1 MLPYRAEAR
10 QETLRAFGI
19 AKAAHATLAFPRGL
33 MSVFDAI
40 VYSSTGFDED
50 VLKICQFSN
59 RSFRG
64 RGAALLVGHDLAR
77 HVMTRGQHPLEKP
90 LGCSRVA
97 TLLQQDIEFRAML
110 IDCSP

>member
-1 MLPYRAEAR
+1 MRRSRSRVA
-10 QETLRAFGI
+10 
-19 AKAAHATLAFPRGL
+19 L
-33 MSVFDAI
+33 MSVFGAVVD
-40 VYSSTGFDED
+40 SSTSFDEE
-50 VLKICQFSN
+50 VLKVCQFSN

-77 HVMTRGQHPLEKP
+77 HVVTRGLHSLENP

-97 TLLQQDIEFRAML
+97 TLLQQDVEFREML

>member
-1 MLPYRAEAR
+1 MPKLDKKLCMRSVSRKAR
-10 QETLRAFGI
+10 MRRSRSRVA
-19 AKAAHATLAFPRGL
+19 L
-33 MSVFDAI
+33 MSVFGAVVD
-40 VYSSTGFDED
+40 SSTGFDED
-50 VLKICQFSN
+50 VLKVCQFSN

-77 HVMTRGQHPLEKP
+77 RVVTRGQHSLEKP